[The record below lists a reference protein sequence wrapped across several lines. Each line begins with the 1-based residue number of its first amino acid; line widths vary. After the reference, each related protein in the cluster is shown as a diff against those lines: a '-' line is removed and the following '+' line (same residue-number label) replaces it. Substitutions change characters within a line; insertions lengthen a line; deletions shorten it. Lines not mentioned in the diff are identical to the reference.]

1 MKTIGRAVSMRQ
13 ITSFIFLVIVL
24 AIIIKNI
31 GFLLTEVKR
40 KQSFFASNF
49 LVQLCPSVL
58 TVDVIVDGTPRFAK
72 TFVRFV
78 RIVAVSG
85 MSLLSVLS
93 TRKPLFVFRVK
104 PKVFWSFIYLKGLK
118 SRTLFV
124 WGLDMTVKMCSIPK
138 QDFKEVKP
146 ISSTTTLNFLSRLDA
161 ANAESS
167 VHVQEFTNLGFPSR
181 HKPNKGNL
189 V

>member
-72 TFVRFV
+72 
-78 RIVAVSG
+78 IVAVSG

-104 PKVFWSFIYLKGLK
+104 PKVFWFIYLKGLK

-124 WGLDMTVKMCSIPK
+124 WGRDMTVKMCSIPK

-167 VHVQEFTNLGFPSR
+167 AHVREFANLGFPSR

>member
-72 TFVRFV
+72 
-78 RIVAVSG
+78 IVAVSG
-85 MSLLSVLS
+85 MSLLSVLF

-167 VHVQEFTNLGFPSR
+167 VHVREFANLGFPSR